1 VSIAE
6 YLGYILEP
14 GENGDTRPNKNSLN
28 VTDSPAIS
36 ATFENGSASLEIR
49 AMYRGNPVLGRQGAI
64 SFMGGPIM
72 ISFLGTVDGNR
83 SDALMAS
90 ANDTPVWNETSGF
103 SKGNL
108 WRRGRGLL
116 AAMSAIECPILRLI
130 ELIGVILILN

>member
-49 AMYRGNPVLGRQGAI
+49 GMYRGNPVLGKQGAT
-64 SFMGGPIM
+64 SFIGGPVM

-83 SDALMAS
+83 SDALIAS
-90 ANDTPVWNETSGF
+90 SNDTPVWNETF
-103 SKGNL
+103 
-108 WRRGRGLL
+108 
-116 AAMSAIECPILRLI
+116 
-130 ELIGVILILN
+130 GVFEG